1 MAERYQ
7 GRTYRTEDEVHGR
20 PTHPSQSNASEGDPL
35 AELARLIG
43 QADPFAVA
51 REQGARDPA
60 PRRAAE
66 PNIHSQPHSQ
76 PHGHSDEAGDEDVPP
91 PPSWMQRV
99 NQRRSVQPT
108 APSYP
113 EEAHYRVDDAGH
125 RGAAQNAQD
134 YAEQGYDAQRYD
146 DQSYDAQAEADYQA
160 HGAAAY
166 REDAD
171 PSRYDDALYGPAE
184 GQQDS
189 QLQLPPYPDTG
200 YDHPSAYGEAY
211 GAAYEEDEP
220 RQPRRGG
227 MVTVAAVVA
236 LAFVGTA
243 GAYAYRTFTGSPR
256 SGEAPIIKADPG
268 PTKVVPQSQSA
279 DGSGKTIQDR
289 VGAGAGGERMVSR
302 EEQPVDVNSARSGPR
317 VVFPPLTANPN
328 PAVVNPTTVPTARQ
342 SAMNS
347 QASGNVGGDEP
358 RKVRT
363 LSIRPDQPDTAPSGT
378 AAAPAAKPAAPAPRA
393 AAAAPGS
400 AANAPMPL
408 SPQAPTR
415 TASTSPTLPPQ
426 AATSGGYVVQISS
439 QRSEADAQASYRSL
453 QSKFPGVLGSRQPL
467 IKRADLGD
475 KGIYYRAMVGP
486 FGSPEEASQFCG
498 SLKSAGGQCV
508 VQRN

>member
-7 GRTYRTEDEVHGR
+7 GRTYRTDDEVHGR
-20 PTHPSQSNASEGDPL
+20 PTHPSQSSASEGDPL

-43 QADPFAVA
+43 QADPFAVS
-51 REQGARDPA
+51 REQPGRGPVSRQAAAPA
-60 PRRAAE
+60 PGQGHYQAE
-66 PNIHSQPHSQ
+66 
-76 PHGHSDEAGDEDVPP
+76 EAGDEDAPP
-91 PPSWMQRV
+91 PPSWMQRA
-99 NQRRSVQPT
+99 NQRRPVQPPA

-113 EEAHYRVDDAGH
+113 DETHHLAGEADAGH
-125 RGAAQNAQD
+125 GAGAQD
-134 YAEQGYDAQRYD
+134 YAGQGHDARAYDA
-146 DQSYDAQAEADYQA
+146 QSYDAHAEAEYQA
-160 HGAAAY
+160 QYQDRGAAAY
-166 REDAD
+166 HEGAD
-171 PSRYDDALYGPAE
+171 PSRYDEALYGQAE
-184 GQQDS
+184 GEQHHDS
-189 QLQLPPYPDTG
+189 QLQLPPYPDSG

-227 MVTVAAVVA
+227 MVTVVAVVA
-236 LAFVGTA
+236 LAIVGTA
-243 GAYAYRTFTGSPR
+243 GAYAYRTFAGSPR

-279 DGSGKTIQDR
+279 DNSGKAIQDR
-289 VGAGAGGERMVSR
+289 VGGGAGGERMVSR

-328 PAVVNPTTVPTARQ
+328 PAVVNPTTMPTARQ

-347 QASGNVGGDEP
+347 QASGDEP

-363 LSIRPDQPDTAPSGT
+363 LSIRPDQPDAAPS
-378 AAAPAAKPAAPAPRA
+378 AAKPAAAAPRA
-393 AAAAPGS
+393 ATAPAAAPPASGS
-400 AANAPMPL
+400 AANTPMSL

-415 TASTSPTLPPQ
+415 MASTAPTATPQ
-426 AATSGGYVVQISS
+426 AATSGGYLVQISS
-439 QRSEADAQASYRSL
+439 QRSQADAQASYRAL
-453 QSKFPGVLGSRQPL
+453 QNKFPSVLGSRQAL
-467 IKRADLGD
+467 IKRADLGE